1 MTDQVEGIE
10 TESIQSNKRHGVCN
24 MAITWWSGP
33 SSKDFPTFI
42 IHLIR
47 PTSASPENV
56 KSWKNMNMKS
66 EMKTNEKKVPCMRD
80 IFGAR
85 LSQSDCLPAP
95 SIVLVIVAASR
106 SPRST
111 QDCVLFVQQGKK
123 KKKKGLKKINRYL
136 RSPDRC
142 VGISTTQGHPTPC
155 SPPLRPLPFY
165 KYIV

>member
-47 PTSASPENV
+47 PTSASSENV

-123 KKKKGLKKINRYL
+123 KKEEERIKKNKSISQVTRSL
-136 RSPDRC
+136 RWHFDYAGSSYSVLP
-142 VGISTTQGHPTPC
+142 
-155 SPPLRPLPFY
+155 SPPSPSLL
-165 KYIV
+165 